1 MKAIAEKDK
10 LRGSLYRAI
19 KNSLGP
25 LNRAILTAI
34 QTGNKDSLYKV
45 IDEVNKTIT
54 NWSVVS
60 HITGN
65 KRAIVNTT
73 KNLSAFSNAVSALE
87 KQFALSEEQ
96 IIELEAIY
104 SKRALSLT
112 GDLLNAAEKVVRD
125 TTLEITSAGLNVKD
139 ATTLLAQNLKNSGI
153 GGKSYLAET
162 WARTSTNQAYSAG
175 RWQQAKDPDIA
186 DLIWGYEYV
195 AINDDRVRDSHAA
208 LDGVRK
214 PKDDPFWN
222 IYWPPNGWNCRCDVL
237 EIISDTP
244 EAFATSAPGIM
255 PDEGFAFNA
264 GKIID
269 FNPLENMKPLEKPK
283 PKPKPKKEKAPVK
296 PKEEVPQ
303 DKPIEVKPMEP
314 VQAKPLNPPTPKQDK
329 ELTKTEKLR
338 IQLEEAKKKRLE
350 AEEAAKKAQESLAKK
365 KEEIGKVKPKDEK
378 KPIIPKVNGDED
390 SIKKSE
396 KEFKRIFKENKGLS
410 DRAKD
415 ISATIDVNEKRAG
428 RNGSYFPGSKTIKIN
443 PKLPKVKD
451 EIELGNFLVS
461 KKETYTSVLR
471 HEYGHAVFE
480 QGLTTAEKQAWNE
493 LYASRSKKEWSK
505 TVSKYGSSDPHEL
518 FSEAFSAKTSG
529 QSIKLPDEIEQFMN
543 LILK

>member
-1 MKAIAEKDK
+1 MKAISEKNK
-10 LRGSLYRAI
+10 LKGSLYRAI

-25 LNRAILTAI
+25 LNRAILAAI
-34 QTGNKDSLYKV
+34 QTGQKNSLYKV
-45 IDEVNKTIT
+45 IDEVNKIIT

-73 KNLSAFSNAVSALE
+73 KNLSAFTNAVSALE

-96 IIELEAIY
+96 IRELEAIY

-195 AINDDRVRDSHAA
+195 AINDDRVRDSHAE

-214 PKDDPFWN
+214 AKDDPFWN

-237 EIISDTP
+237 EIISDTA
-244 EAFATSAPGIM
+244 EAFETSAPGIL

-264 GKIID
+264 GKIVD
-269 FNPLENMKPLEKPK
+269 FNPLEN
-283 PKPKPKKEKAPVK
+283 KK
-296 PKEEVPQ
+296 
-303 DKPIEVKPMEP
+303 
-314 VQAKPLNPPTPKQDK
+314 
-329 ELTKTEKLR
+329 
-338 IQLEEAKKKRLE
+338 
-350 AEEAAKKAQESLAKK
+350 
-365 KEEIGKVKPKDEK
+365 
-378 KPIIPKVNGDED
+378 
-390 SIKKSE
+390 
-396 KEFKRIFKENKGLS
+396 
-410 DRAKD
+410 
-415 ISATIDVNEKRAG
+415 
-428 RNGSYFPGSKTIKIN
+428 
-443 PKLPKVKD
+443 
-451 EIELGNFLVS
+451 
-461 KKETYTSVLR
+461 
-471 HEYGHAVFE
+471 
-480 QGLTTAEKQAWNE
+480 
-493 LYASRSKKEWSK
+493 
-505 TVSKYGSSDPHEL
+505 
-518 FSEAFSAKTSG
+518 
-529 QSIKLPDEIEQFMN
+529 
-543 LILK
+543 

>member
-34 QTGNKDSLYKV
+34 QTGQKDSLYKV
-45 IDEVNKTIT
+45 IDEVNKIIT

-269 FNPLENMKPLEKPK
+269 FNPLEN
-283 PKPKPKKEKAPVK
+283 KK
-296 PKEEVPQ
+296 
-303 DKPIEVKPMEP
+303 
-314 VQAKPLNPPTPKQDK
+314 
-329 ELTKTEKLR
+329 
-338 IQLEEAKKKRLE
+338 
-350 AEEAAKKAQESLAKK
+350 
-365 KEEIGKVKPKDEK
+365 
-378 KPIIPKVNGDED
+378 
-390 SIKKSE
+390 
-396 KEFKRIFKENKGLS
+396 
-410 DRAKD
+410 
-415 ISATIDVNEKRAG
+415 
-428 RNGSYFPGSKTIKIN
+428 
-443 PKLPKVKD
+443 
-451 EIELGNFLVS
+451 
-461 KKETYTSVLR
+461 
-471 HEYGHAVFE
+471 
-480 QGLTTAEKQAWNE
+480 
-493 LYASRSKKEWSK
+493 
-505 TVSKYGSSDPHEL
+505 
-518 FSEAFSAKTSG
+518 
-529 QSIKLPDEIEQFMN
+529 
-543 LILK
+543 